1 MRDKITISKTIFFFC
16 LSFILGIFF
25 APSLILLGL
34 FLVFSF
40 YCFFRKFLFLV
51 FCVLFFLLGVNHF
64 HYTIYNIPREIEDP
78 LYVKVSEVP
87 ITRGNFE
94 RVTAKHNEGKILL
107 YVDRFSDFQYGEILK
122 ISGNFQV
129 PEEEGYLNYLRK
141 EKIYHVAFRPKIER
155 IGKESFFFYENI
167 FSLRE
172 KLKRNIRRAI
182 PFPEVLLLEAV
193 LLGER
198 SSFPDEFNEKL
209 SVTGTRHIT
218 AISGMH
224 IVIISALL
232 FYLLIFFRIKK
243 RWAAMISLFLIIIF
257 IIFVGA
263 PVSAI
268 RAGIMGGVVL
278 LSYFFYRKTESLR
291 LLVFAATGMLI
302 FNPLLLHYDL
312 GFQLSFLAVS
322 GIIFLYT
329 PIKRFLMKEDAGNM
343 FLLKIRLFLKKN
355 EKIADIVSVTS
366 AAQIFVFPII
376 LYNFGHFSLYSVF
389 ANLLIV
395 PLLPFIMI
403 LGFLTAVSGFIIFSF
418 PTYILLSFVFFII
431 DSFYIFPFSA
441 IYIKNFPGFLILFF
455 YILIFY
461 KISRKS

>member
-1 MRDKITISKTIFFFC
+1 VRDKITSSKVIFFLC
-16 LSFILGIFF
+16 TSFVLGIFF
-25 APSLILLGL
+25 APSFILLGL
-34 FLVFSF
+34 FLLFSF
-40 YCFFRKFLFLV
+40 YFFYKKFLFLV
-51 FCVLFFLLGVNHF
+51 CCILFFLLGANHF
-64 HYTIYNIPREIEDP
+64 HYTIHNIPKEIEGP
-78 LYVKVSEVP
+78 LYVKVSEMP

-94 RVTAKHNEGKILL
+94 RVIVQHGKGKVLL
-107 YVDRFSDFQYGEILK
+107 YVDRFSDFQYGETLR
-122 ISGNFQV
+122 ISGNFQI
-129 PEEEGYLNYLRK
+129 PEEEDYLNYLRK
-141 EKIYHVAFRPKIER
+141 EKIYHIVFRPKIER
-155 IGKESFFFYENI
+155 VGKDSNPFYENI

-172 KLKRNIRRAI
+172 NFRNNIRMAI

-198 SSFPDEFNEKL
+198 SSFPDGFNEKL
-209 SVTGTRHIT
+209 SITGTRHIT

-232 FYLLIFFRIKK
+232 FYLLIFFKIKRK
-243 RWAAMISLFLIIIF
+243 WAALISLLLIIIF
-257 IIFVGA
+257 IFFVGA

-278 LSYFFYRKTESLR
+278 LSYFFYRKTDSLR
-291 LLVFAATGMLI
+291 LLVFAATVMLI

-312 GFQLSFLAVS
+312 GFQLSFLAVA
-322 GIIFLYT
+322 GILFLYT
-329 PIKRFLMKEDAGNM
+329 PIKSFLTKEEAKSV

-355 EKIADIVSVTS
+355 EKIADIISVTS

-395 PLLPFIMI
+395 PLLPFIMV
-403 LGFLTAVSGFIIFSF
+403 LGFFTALTGFIIFSF
-418 PTYILLSFVFFII
+418 PTYVLLSFVFFII
-431 DSFYIFPFSA
+431 DTFYVLPFSA
-441 IYIKNFPGFLILFF
+441 IHIKNFPVFLILLF
-455 YILIFY
+455 YLLIFY